1 MLLHKQKTRVP
12 VLKEGTLTLL
22 NIYDVLGTHQ

>member
-12 VLKEGTLTLL
+12 VLKECTLTLL